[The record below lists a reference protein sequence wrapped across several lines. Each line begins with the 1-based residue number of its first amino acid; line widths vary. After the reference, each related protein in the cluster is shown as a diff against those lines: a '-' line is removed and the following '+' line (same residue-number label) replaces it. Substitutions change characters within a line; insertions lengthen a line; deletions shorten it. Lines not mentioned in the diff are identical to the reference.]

1 MDSVHYR
8 CAMDVRAATDG
19 LVFEDL
25 VRHMAAWIRSK
36 EGTRLKLHPS
46 ILLTSGTLRRA
57 DRKAVVHVDSLG
69 HGSVGNPDFWA
80 LRYEHQDPAFPAR
93 RWFSDIGTVRRSDS
107 EWRLSVTISHALH
120 PNYMGPEPPVLPVTT
135 PRFLQDLVS
144 SPQWRC
150 MAGEMVL
157 TTTPRTVEV
166 GTADQFLGLLQNKQ
180 RECPIVYVSRRAD
193 TGQPLVDP
201 AGIAR
206 AIVGAGVV
214 FVAAST
220 ETDDELEFL
229 MLPREFRATNGTVRV
244 YAPGLDLNDLEQAQ
258 RHRYFTAGQIEAL
271 TAAEVEDQIS
281 RSLTRRVGWARVRAS
296 LASVDDVGL
305 RRRELRRAELQSLTD
320 AASKNELLKLF
331 EDENVRLEAE
341 NVRLSLG
348 KTAAEQ
354 GLEQAQTSLEALTTA
369 NRRAEY
375 EARAARSDTEAAR
388 QDSAIHRRAADVAR
402 GIRHLPRS
410 VEAVLNMIEQLH
422 GDTFAVTDKA
432 RLSAR
437 DTAFTD
443 VNAAWECLHALA
455 TVVPS
460 LVFDQDLHPGKLPE
474 RFRHETGGIELTMTE
489 SSQTN
494 RDSRMGKLRKAEFEG
509 RTWDVSPHIKWGTDF
524 RVHFA
529 LDRAGK
535 RVVVGHCGDHLDT
548 AGTRRRR

>member
-1 MDSVHYR
+1 VDSVHYR
-8 CAMDVRAATDG
+8 CAMDVRAATEG
-19 LVFEDL
+19 LAFGDL
-25 VRHMAAWIRSK
+25 VRHIAAWIRSK
-36 EGTRLKLHPS
+36 EGAGLKLHQS

-69 HGSVGNPDFWA
+69 DAVPGNPDFWA
-80 LRYEHQDPAFPAR
+80 LRYEHQDAEFPAR
-93 RWFSDIGTVRRSDS
+93 RWFSDFATVRRSDA

-120 PNYMGPEPPVLPVTT
+120 PNYMGPEPPALPVTT
-135 PRFLQDLVS
+135 PRFLHDLVA
-144 SPQWRC
+144 SPEWRC

-157 TTTPRTVEV
+157 TTTPRTIEV
-166 GTADQFLGLLQNKQ
+166 GLADQFLALLQDRQ

-193 TGQPLVDP
+193 TGQPMVDP
-201 AGIAR
+201 AGLAR

-214 FVAAST
+214 FVAASS
-220 ETDDELEFL
+220 ETDDELDFL

-244 YAPGLDLNDLEQAQ
+244 YAPGLDLSDREQAQ

-271 TAAEVEDQIS
+271 TAAAVEDQIS

-305 RRRELRRAELQSLTD
+305 RRRELRRTELQSLTD
-320 AASKNELLKLF
+320 AASKSELLKLF

-341 NVRLSLG
+341 NARLSAE

-354 GLEQAQTSLEALTTA
+354 TLEQTQANVEALTMA

-375 EARAARSDTEAAR
+375 EARAARGDADAAR
-388 QDSAIHRRAADVAR
+388 QDAAVQRRAADLAR
-402 GIRHLPRS
+402 GIRRLPQS
-410 VEAVLNMIEQLH
+410 VEEVLSMIEQLH
-422 GDTFAVTDKA
+422 GGTFAVADKA

-437 DTAFTD
+437 DTAFKNID
-443 VNAAWECLHALA
+443 AAWECLHALA
-455 TVVPS
+455 TVVPA
-460 LVFDQDLHPGKLPE
+460 LVFEQGLHPGHLPE

-489 SSQTN
+489 GSQTN
-494 RDSRMGKLRKAEFEG
+494 RDSRMGKLRKAELEG
-509 RTWDVSPHIKWGTDF
+509 KTWDVSPHIKWGSDF

-529 LDRAGK
+529 LDREGK